1 MSPSHSPVPEDD
13 ARRALRA
20 DCSTCFALCCAALG
34 FRRSA
39 DFPAEAEARATAPDS
54 VDEATGLARRIDRLL
69 DGTPTEI
76 LAVDADATWPESTC
90 SVPTSATLD
99 WRVPISPGRSSSRRR
114 R

>member
-76 LAVDADATWPESTC
+76 LSEAPW
-90 SVPTSATLD
+90 
-99 WRVPISPGRSSSRRR
+99 
-114 R
+114 